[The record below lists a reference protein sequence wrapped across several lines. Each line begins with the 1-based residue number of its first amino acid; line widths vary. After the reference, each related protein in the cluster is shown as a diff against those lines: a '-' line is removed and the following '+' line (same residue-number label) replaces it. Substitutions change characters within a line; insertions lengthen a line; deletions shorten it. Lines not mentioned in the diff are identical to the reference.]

1 MSPDLTQLIA
11 LAAALGWASGLRLY
25 AVVFLTGA
33 AGFMGWVPLPAGL
46 QVLQNPAVLVG
57 SFMLFAME
65 FVADKIPGIDTL
77 WDAVH
82 TFIRIPAGAALAFGA
97 LNGALGMDGNTW
109 ALLAALAGGTLAAT
123 AHTAKATTRAAVNTS
138 PEPFSNIGLSL
149 LGDAAVPTMLWLAYA
164 HPLWFFPVLL
174 VAVVLAVV
182 LGCSFLLFVMEF
194 VADKIPGVD
203 TLWDA
208 VHTFI
213 RIPAGA
219 ALAFGALNGAFGVD
233 GNTWAVLAALL
244 GGTLAAT
251 AHTAKATTRAAV
263 NTSPEPFSNIGL
275 SLLGDMA
282 VPAILWLAYMHPLWF
297 FPALAVAVLLAV
309 VLTVVLFKFLRALWR
324 RFVPAATAAA

>member
-1 MSPDLTQLIA
+1 MSLDLTQLMAI
-11 LAAALGWASGLRLY
+11 AAALGWASGLRLY

-33 AGFMGWVPLPAGL
+33 AGFMGWVPLPEGL
-46 QVLQNPAVLVG
+46 QGLQ
-57 SFMLFAME
+57 
-65 FVADKIPGIDTL
+65 
-77 WDAVH
+77 
-82 TFIRIPAGAALAFGA
+82 
-97 LNGALGMDGNTW
+97 
-109 ALLAALAGGTLAAT
+109 
-123 AHTAKATTRAAVNTS
+123 S
-138 PEPFSNIGLSL
+138 P
-149 LGDAAVPTMLWLAYA
+149 
-164 HPLWFFPVLL
+164 
-174 VAVVLAVV
+174 VV
-182 LGCSFLLFVMEF
+182 LGVSFLLFIMEF

-233 GNTWAVLAALL
+233 GNTWALLAALL

-275 SLLGDMA
+275 SLLGDAA
-282 VPAILWLAYMHPLWF
+282 VPAMLWLAYTHPLWF
-297 FPALAVAVLLAV
+297 FPALGVAVLLAV

-324 RFVPAATAAA
+324 RFVPAARAVA